1 MCSMTNAEQVDIL
14 DEYTDYIDPDAVVM
28 DFEVT
33 WEDDQGYPLG
43 CSCACECCGC
53 NLLCEESQYM
63 FEDDEEED
71 E

>member
-1 MCSMTNAEQVDIL
+1 MSSQIDIQDPYWFEDDEEL
-14 DEYTDYIDPDAVVM
+14 DEPELYD
-28 DFEVT
+28 

-63 FEDDEEED
+63 FEDEEEEED